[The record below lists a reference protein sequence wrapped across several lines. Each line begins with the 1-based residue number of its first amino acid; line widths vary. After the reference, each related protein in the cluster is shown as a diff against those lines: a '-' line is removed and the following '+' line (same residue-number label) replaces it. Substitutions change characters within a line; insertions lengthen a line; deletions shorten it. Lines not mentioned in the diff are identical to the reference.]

1 MDSKDPQK
9 VQMTEQNTEQTAVT
23 LPAEDDLIELTLT
36 LLANAKAP
44 EITELPQSLQ
54 MNPQFQKLY
63 SSIID
68 LRVLSE
74 ALNRGDLQ
82 TFVYGKGYILA
93 NLKALQSNLRHL
105 TWQTTEVAK
114 GNFSLKVDFLGD
126 FSTAFNEM
134 TAQLKEATTRLQRMV
149 GLDPLT
155 KIANRLTLNDFLAT
169 AFQQTCRLNEVLSVL
184 LIDIDFFKKINDTYG
199 HSVGDEVLIQTTRL
213 LSSQFR
219 ASDCFARYGGE
230 EFMAVLPR
238 TDLQTAIKIAQRIL
252 EVVEQNVFH
261 INELELKLT
270 ISIGVSV
277 RKEEDT
283 RAEDI
288 VLRSDEALYEAK
300 RSGRNCFR
308 VL

>member
-1 MDSKDPQK
+1 
-9 VQMTEQNTEQTAVT
+9 V
-23 LPAEDDLIELTLT
+23 
-36 LLANAKAP
+36 
-44 EITELPQSLQ
+44 
-54 MNPQFQKLY
+54 NPQFQKLY